1 MVSPQQLFLHYPFV
15 LTLICCYCIDSPYM
29 QLPSGIFNF
38 SRVLHILQ
46 CGYLHH
52 HDLLQGLAGSSVDYL
67 LCYLEHLLL
76 LLSLW
81 SVGLFLAFFF
91 LHSSLGQFFCP
102 FLNPFSA
109 EVPCPWLQGSA
120 MPPAA
125 PHCQHMSI
133 CTQCNGNNL
142 SYILSIEELRF

>member
-1 MVSPQQLFLHYPFV
+1 MTTFSPLPLRSQ
-15 LTLICCYCIDSPYM
+15 LICCYCIDSPYM

-38 SRVLHILQ
+38 SRVLHILR
-46 CGYLHH
+46 CGYLLH
-52 HDLLQGLAGSSVDYL
+52 HDLLQGLADSSVDYL

-76 LLSLW
+76 LHLSLC
-81 SVGLFLAFFF
+81 SAGLFLAFFF
-91 LHSSLGQFFCP
+91 SHSSLGQFFCP

-109 EVPCPWLQGSA
+109 EVPRPWLQGSA

-142 SYILSIEELRF
+142 SYVLSGEELRS